1 MMLTLTFSYSSKVF
15 QIFHKKNQLV
25 RPLGLL
31 STIHR
36 ALFTMTPQDLKTI
49 MGSGLLSFPITDF
62 DEQGNFRPKTY
73 IERLEWLAPY
83 GASALFAAG
92 GTGEYFSLSGP
103 EYSEVIKTAVDTC
116 RGKVPI
122 IAGAGGPTRTA
133 IAHAQEAERL
143 GAHGIL
149 LLPHYL
155 TEAGQEGLIE
165 HVAQVCNSVKF
176 GVIVY
181 NRDRT
186 KLTADSLAILAERC
200 PNLIGFKDGVGNIET
215 MSSIYMK
222 MGDRFAYLGGL
233 PTAEVY
239 AAAYK
244 ALGTP
249 VYSSAVFNFIPR
261 TAMQFYE
268 AVRTDDMATQHKLLK
283 QFFMPYLKIRNRVE
297 GYGVSIIKAG
307 AKLVGH
313 DAGPVR
319 VVLDLPLASFAA
331 GLVVLARRSGVS
343 PLTIAACAIAGM
355 PLLWWLGGF
364 VLIQTACGMGKG
376 GC

>member
-1 MMLTLTFSYSSKVF
+1 
-15 QIFHKKNQLV
+15 
-25 RPLGLL
+25 
-31 STIHR
+31 
-36 ALFTMTPQDLKTI
+36 MTPQDLKTI

-62 DEQGNFRPKTY
+62 DAQGNFRPKTY
-73 IERLEWLAPY
+73 IERLEWLAPF

-92 GTGEYFSLSGP
+92 GTGEYFSLAGA
-103 EYSEVIKTAVDTC
+103 EYSEVIKTAVETC

-122 IAGAGGPTRTA
+122 IAGAGGPTRMA

-143 GAHGIL
+143 GAHGVL

-165 HVAQVCNSVKF
+165 HVAQVCASVKF
-176 GVIVY
+176 GVIIY
-181 NRDRT
+181 NRDRC
-186 KLTADSLAILAERC
+186 KLTAPSLRILADRC
-200 PNLIGFKDGVGNIET
+200 PNLVGFKDGLGNIET
-215 MSSIYMK
+215 MSSIFMA

-249 VYSSAVFNFIPR
+249 VYSSAVFNFIPK
-261 TAMQFYE
+261 TAMDFYK
-268 AVRTDDMATQHKLLK
+268 AVASDDQATQHRLLK
-283 QFFMPYLKIRNRVE
+283 DFFMPYLDIRNRVE

-307 AKLVGH
+307 ARIVGH

-319 VVLDLPLASFAA
+319 A
-331 GLVVLARRSGVS
+331 
-343 PLTIAACAIAGM
+343 PLTDLKPHEVEELAALIKK
-355 PLLWWLGGF
+355 LGP
-364 VLIQTACGMGKG
+364 Q
-376 GC
+376 

>member
-1 MMLTLTFSYSSKVF
+1 MQY
-15 QIFHKKNQLV
+15 
-25 RPLGLL
+25 
-31 STIHR
+31 
-36 ALFTMTPQDLKTI
+36 TPQDLKHV
-49 MGSGLLSFPITDF
+49 MSSGLLSFPVTDF
-62 DEQGNFRPKTY
+62 DANGEFNAKGY
-73 IERLEWLAPY
+73 AARLEWLAPY

-92 GTGEYFSLSGP
+92 GTGEYFSLYGQ
-103 EYSEVIKTAVDTC
+103 EYGQIIQTAVNTC
-116 RGKVPI
+116 HGKVPI

-155 TEAGQEGLIE
+155 TEAGQEGLIA
-165 HVAQVCNSVKF
+165 HVEQVCKSVQF

-186 KLTADSLAILAERC
+186 KFTPESLAILAERC
-200 PNLIGFKDGVGNIET
+200 PNLIGFKDGLGNIEL

-222 MGDRFAYLGGL
+222 MGDRLAYLGGL

-249 VYSSAVFNFIPR
+249 VYSSAVFNFIPK

-307 AKLVGH
+307 ARLVGH

-319 VVLDLPLASFAA
+319 APLSDLKPGEMEELKALIDA
-331 GLVVLARRSGVS
+331 
-343 PLTIAACAIAGM
+343 
-355 PLLWWLGGF
+355 LGP
-364 VLIQTACGMGKG
+364 Q
-376 GC
+376 